1 MRKSFFD
8 LSVSL
13 EEDTATIVD
22 EAVANGGDEPVE
34 ATDVV
39 EAEQETADL
48 VESQKV
54 AEDQV
59 ATLEDAEVVADD
71 LEDQLEEQE
80 QILEEKPEEVTEDT
94 VAVAQESI
102 AISLTKL
109 GMKYED
115 IMARRISF
123 EANGSTPLQK
133 FQVCTEDLKDVLTK
147 IKDNII
153 ATVRTIVNQLKKL
166 WQNASIFFDR
176 SAKTADKLIAE
187 YKSVTG
193 NVSADDAI
201 VKKVNAKFGGWF
213 LVEGKY
219 DFAKILKFAEEVKIP
234 KGIAGDKSLVSK
246 FFSLFK
252 FSNAPKITSL
262 LPDVKEGEVVYLMG
276 NKVTYATP
284 DDLITAEV
292 DTSKLDSGKCQS
304 ALNSMSVS
312 GILVYL
318 QAAKKAAEAMKKF
331 QTDTFAAMDSIIK
344 DLNTQVKNAKEG
356 EGEDVKKRLALT
368 RKIGTRFALQTVN
381 QYIGAVNGSVNCCAM
396 LLKTTKKSEK

>member
-54 AEDQV
+54 AEDRV

-153 ATVRTIVNQLKKL
+153 AAVRTIVNQLKKL
-166 WQNASIFFDR
+166 
-176 SAKTADKLIAE
+176 
-187 YKSVTG
+187 
-193 NVSADDAI
+193 
-201 VKKVNAKFGGWF
+201 
-213 LVEGKY
+213 
-219 DFAKILKFAEEVKIP
+219 
-234 KGIAGDKSLVSK
+234 
-246 FFSLFK
+246 
-252 FSNAPKITSL
+252 
-262 LPDVKEGEVVYLMG
+262 
-276 NKVTYATP
+276 
-284 DDLITAEV
+284 
-292 DTSKLDSGKCQS
+292 
-304 ALNSMSVS
+304 
-312 GILVYL
+312 
-318 QAAKKAAEAMKKF
+318 
-331 QTDTFAAMDSIIK
+331 
-344 DLNTQVKNAKEG
+344 
-356 EGEDVKKRLALT
+356 
-368 RKIGTRFALQTVN
+368 
-381 QYIGAVNGSVNCCAM
+381 
-396 LLKTTKKSEK
+396 